1 MTSSIVQIV
10 LGQDGPLGLRGSV
23 VAPPAETAE
32 KAIDEGSARLATAED
47 CRIAGVP
54 HLASPAA
61 SSPPPQ
67 SRQVAPRERSEDA
80 SVPLAA
86 QSRS

>member
-10 LGQDGPLGLRGSV
+10 LGQDGPLGLRGSIAV
-23 VAPPAETAE
+23 VPQDVADE
-32 KAIDEGSARLATAED
+32 AIASASARLATAED

-54 HLASPAA
+54 VVTPSIPLK
-61 SSPPPQ
+61 Q